1 MTKLESSEIKK
12 RLSKIK
18 LIVSDVDG
26 TLTNS
31 DNQVGELTKELT
43 PKLREKG
50 IMLTFA
56 TQRVHSSIVPHAREL
71 GIELP
76 IITANGALI
85 QDIKGNAVF
94 KSIIHPKFVNKALSF
109 CNKFLVRIAL
119 VYNDEIVYTEDNSV
133 LKDFMYRLG
142 TEYRLVESYEEYKD
156 SVIEIIMMGNEKK
169 VVRHIQNKMN
179 YPFRLFI
186 TAKYYRSS
194 SRSGVYNLEIKRSG
208 TNKRTAMKRLA
219 KHLRLKKNE
228 VAVIGDWFNDRE
240 LFEYGGFNVALQN
253 AVAELKLKSHYIT
266 EKTNEEDGVGEFLQ
280 LVYDN
285 L

>member
-31 DNQVGELTKELT
+31 DNQVGELTRELA

-94 KSIIHPKFVNKALSF
+94 KSIIHPKFINKALSF
-109 CNKFLVRIAL
+109 CNKYLVRIAF

-194 SRSGVYNLEIKRSG
+194 SRLGVYNLEIKRSG
-208 TNKRTAMKRLA
+208 TNKRTAMKRLS
-219 KHLRLKKNE
+219 KYLNLNKNE
-228 VAVIGDWFNDRE
+228 VAVLGDWFNDRE

-253 AVAELKLKSHYIT
+253 AVAELKMKSHYIT
-266 EKTNEEDGVGEFLQ
+266 EKTNEEDGVGEFLK

-285 L
+285 I